1 VEAVE
6 LYLDGAL
13 GPAEVEAAAAD
24 AWRAV
29 HDPGQPQGLSLMA
42 SRVAHRFTLR
52 SPWEAAGEVA
62 ADLFHASWLRERFH
76 LTKSWS
82 GARCR
87 QVFDVTNYLRDLF
100 GPAPFGPAGAGPAW
114 RPSGEGLVMRMA
126 RAIAWER
133 DYASMPILADA
144 LEEAGCTDPA
154 ILRHCRREEGH
165 VRGCWLIDWLLD
177 RSGAD
182 EAAG

>member
-6 LYLDGAL
+6 LYLDDAL
-13 GPAEVEAAAAD
+13 GAAEVEAAAAD

-42 SRVAHRFTLR
+42 SRVADRLTLQ
-52 SPWEAAGEVA
+52 SPWGAAGEVA
-62 ADLFHASWLRERFH
+62 GGLFHASWRRERFH
-76 LTKSWS
+76 LTRAWS
-82 GARCR
+82 AARCR

-114 RPSGEGLVMRMA
+114 RPSGGLVPRMA
-126 RAIAWER
+126 RAIDRER
-133 DYASMPILADA
+133 DHASMPILADA

-154 ILRHCRREEGH
+154 ILGHCRREEGH
-165 VRGCWLIDWLLD
+165 VRGCWLIDRLLD

-182 EAAG
+182 EATG